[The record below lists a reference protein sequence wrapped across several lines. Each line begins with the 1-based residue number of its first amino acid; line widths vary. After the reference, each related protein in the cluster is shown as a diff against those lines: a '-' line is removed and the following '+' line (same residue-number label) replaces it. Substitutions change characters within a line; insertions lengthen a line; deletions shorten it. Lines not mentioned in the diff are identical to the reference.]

1 MPRAERGGQG
11 QEEGEELL
19 LPPPVP
25 IAWEPPH
32 DPHGCR
38 SRCCCGCELLLV
50 AAVSGLLAMG
60 WTILCMNTSPQFGDR
75 TLQRAVDDEVVSAL
89 PVVLRMLLITPIAEK
104 VVRWVSGYQS
114 EGMSLFAT
122 LLLGG

>member
-11 QEEGEELL
+11 EGEGEELL

-25 IAWEPPH
+25 VTAEPAH

-38 SRCCCGCELLLV
+38 SRCWCGCELLLV
-50 AAVSGLLAMG
+50 AAVSGLLFWG
-60 WTILCMNTSPQFGDR
+60 WEILCDATSPRGGDR

-89 PVVLRMLLITPIAEK
+89 PVVLRVLLITPIAEK